1 LLQSKLISL
10 FLFELVLPRALQSN
24 VSDVEQAS
32 LTIIGGGNMGAA
44 LAHGLLRAG
53 LAPHMLTIV
62 ELAPDQR
69 KTLSSTFPGV
79 HVEEFV
85 QKCSAAVIAVKPAD
99 AALATAL
106 AAQAGAQTVLSIA
119 AGVSLATLQKA
130 AGDGVAVIR
139 AMPNTP
145 SLVGEGAAGFALGT
159 SCTESSEKFA
169 AEVLGS
175 VGIAVRVQEEQIDAI
190 TGLTGSGPAY
200 LFYIAE
206 SLMAAAK
213 EMGIDAELAD
223 PLVRQLLRGAGVLL
237 AQSTESPAQL
247 RERVTSPGGT
257 TAAGLASLRSSG
269 VGEAIVEA
277 VRAATER
284 SREMGLEAEK

>member
-1 LLQSKLISL
+1 LKLISL
-10 FLFELVLPRALQSN
+10 FSSELVLPRASQSN

-44 LAHGLLRAG
+44 LAHGLLRGG
-53 LAPHMLTIV
+53 LAPDMLTIV
-62 ELAPDQR
+62 ELSAEQR
-69 KTLSSTFPGV
+69 KVLSSTFPGV
-79 HVEEFV
+79 HINESV
-85 QKCSAAVIAVKPAD
+85 QKCNAVVIAVKPGD
-99 AALATAL
+99 
-106 AAQAGAQTVLSIA
+106 AAQATTDAVKAGARTVLSIA

-130 AGDGVAVIR
+130 AGEGVAVIR

-145 SLVGEGAAGFALGT
+145 SLVGEGAAGYAMGS
-159 SCTESSEKFA
+159 SCTESSAKFA

-175 VGIAVRVQEEQIDAI
+175 VGIAVRVEEQQIDAI

-206 SLMAAAK
+206 SLMAAAQ
-213 EMGIDAELAD
+213 EMGINAELAD

-237 AQSTESPAQL
+237 AQSPESAAQL

-277 VRAATER
+277 VRAATVR
-284 SREMGLEAEK
+284 SREMGAEAQK

>member
-1 LLQSKLISL
+1 
-10 FLFELVLPRALQSN
+10 
-24 VSDVEQAS
+24 
-32 LTIIGGGNMGAA
+32 MGAA

-53 LAPHMLTIV
+53 LAPSMLTIV
-62 ELAPDQR
+62 ELSPDQR
-69 KTLSSTFPGV
+69 KTLSATFPGV
-79 HVEEFV
+79 HIEEFV
-85 QKCSAAVIAVKPAD
+85 QKCSAAVIAVKPGD
-99 AALATAL
+99 AAQATTLAV
-106 AAQAGAQTVLSIA
+106 QAGAQTVLSIA

-206 SLMAAAK
+206 SLMAAAE

-284 SREMGLEAEK
+284 SRQMGVEAEK

>member
-1 LLQSKLISL
+1 
-10 FLFELVLPRALQSN
+10 LVLPRTLQSN

-53 LAPHMLTIV
+53 LAPNMLTIV
-62 ELAPDQR
+62 ELSPNQR

-79 HVEEFV
+79 HIEEFV

-99 AALATAL
+99 AAQATTLAV
-106 AAQAGAQTVLSIA
+106 QAGARTVLSIA
-119 AGVSLATLQKA
+119 AGISLATLQKA
-130 AGDGVAVIR
+130 AGDGVAIIR

-159 SCTESSEKFA
+159 SCTESSVKFA

-175 VGIAVRVQEEQIDAI
+175 VGIAVCVQEEQIDAI

-223 PLVRQLLRGAGVLL
+223 PLVRQLLRGAGMLL

-284 SREMGLEAEK
+284 SREMGREAEK

>member
-1 LLQSKLISL
+1 
-10 FLFELVLPRALQSN
+10 
-24 VSDVEQAS
+24 
-32 LTIIGGGNMGAA
+32 MGAA

-53 LAPHMLTIV
+53 LAPSMLTIV
-62 ELAPDQR
+62 ELSSDQR

-79 HVEEFV
+79 HIEEFV
-85 QKCSAAVIAVKPAD
+85 QKCSAAVIAVKPGD
-99 AALATAL
+99 AAQATTLAVK
-106 AAQAGAQTVLSIA
+106 AGAQTVLSIA

-145 SLVGEGAAGFALGT
+145 SLVGEGAAGFALGK

-169 AEVLGS
+169 AQVLGS

-213 EMGIDAELAD
+213 EMGIDVELAD

-284 SREMGLEAEK
+284 SRQMGVEAEK

>member
-1 LLQSKLISL
+1 
-10 FLFELVLPRALQSN
+10 LQSN

-53 LAPHMLTIV
+53 LAPSMLTIV
-62 ELAPDQR
+62 ELSPDQR
-69 KTLSSTFPGV
+69 KTLTSTFPGV

-85 QKCSAAVIAVKPAD
+85 QKCNAAVIAVKPAD
-99 AALATAL
+99 AAQATAL
-106 AAQAGAQTVLSIA
+106 AVQAGAQTVLSIA

-206 SLMAAAK
+206 SLMVAAK
-213 EMGIDAELAD
+213 EMGIDTELAD

-284 SREMGLEAEK
+284 SREMGVEAEK

>member
-1 LLQSKLISL
+1 
-10 FLFELVLPRALQSN
+10 LQSN

-53 LAPHMLTIV
+53 LAPGMLTIV
-62 ELAPDQR
+62 ELSPDQR

-79 HVEEFV
+79 HIEEFV
-85 QKCSAAVIAVKPAD
+85 QKCNAVVIAVKPAD
-99 AALATAL
+99 AAQATAL
-106 AAQAGAQTVLSIA
+106 AVQAGAQTVLSIA

-213 EMGIDAELAD
+213 EMGIDSELAD

-237 AQSTESPAQL
+237 AQSAESPAQL

-284 SREMGLEAEK
+284 SRAMGVEAEK

>member
-1 LLQSKLISL
+1 
-10 FLFELVLPRALQSN
+10 LQSN

-32 LTIIGGGNMGAA
+32 LTILGGGNMGAA

-53 LAPHMLTIV
+53 LAPSMLTIV
-62 ELAPDQR
+62 ELSSDQR
-69 KTLSSTFPGV
+69 KTLSATFPGV
-79 HVEEFV
+79 HIEEFV
-85 QKCSAAVIAVKPAD
+85 QKCSAAVIAVKPGD
-99 AALATAL
+99 AAQATTLAV
-106 AAQAGAQTVLSIA
+106 QAGAQTVLSIA
-119 AGVSLATLQKA
+119 AGVSLAILQKA

-145 SLVGEGAAGFALGT
+145 SLVGEGAAAFALGT
-159 SCTESSEKFA
+159 SCTESSAKFA

-206 SLMAAAK
+206 SLMAAAE

-284 SREMGLEAEK
+284 SREMGHEAEK

>member
-1 LLQSKLISL
+1 M
-10 FLFELVLPRALQSN
+10 VLPRILQSN
-24 VSDVEQAS
+24 VSDVEQVS
-32 LTIIGGGNMGAA
+32 LTILGGGNMGAA

-53 LAPHMLTIV
+53 LAPSMLTIV
-62 ELAPDQR
+62 ELSPDQR
-69 KTLSSTFPGV
+69 KTLSATFPGV
-79 HVEEFV
+79 HIEEFV

-99 AALATAL
+99 AVQATTLAV
-106 AAQAGAQTVLSIA
+106 QAGAQTVLSIA

-206 SLMAAAK
+206 SLMAAAE

-284 SREMGLEAEK
+284 SREMGVEAEK

>member
-10 FLFELVLPRALQSN
+10 FSSELVLPRILQSN

-32 LTIIGGGNMGAA
+32 LTILGGGNMGAA

-53 LAPHMLTIV
+53 LAPSMLTIV
-62 ELAPDQR
+62 ELSPDQR
-69 KTLSSTFPGV
+69 KTLSATFPGV
-79 HVEEFV
+79 HIEEFV

-99 AALATAL
+99 AAQATTLAV
-106 AAQAGAQTVLSIA
+106 QAGAQTVLSIA

-206 SLMAAAK
+206 SLMAAAE

-277 VRAATER
+277 VRAATKR
-284 SREMGLEAEK
+284 SREMGIEAEK

>member
-1 LLQSKLISL
+1 
-10 FLFELVLPRALQSN
+10 LQSN
-24 VSDVEQAS
+24 VSDVNQAS

-53 LAPHMLTIV
+53 LAPSELTIV
-62 ELAPDQR
+62 ELSPDQR
-69 KTLSSTFPGV
+69 KTLHSTFPGV
-79 HVEEFV
+79 HIEEFV
-85 QKCSAAVIAVKPAD
+85 QKCSAVVIAVKPAD
-99 AALATAL
+99 AAQATAL
-106 AAQAGAQTVLSIA
+106 AVQAGAQTVLSIA

-159 SCTESSEKFA
+159 SCTEGSEKFA
-169 AEVLGS
+169 VEVLGS

-213 EMGIDAELAD
+213 EMGIDTELAD

-284 SREMGLEAEK
+284 SREMGNDAQK

>member
-1 LLQSKLISL
+1 
-10 FLFELVLPRALQSN
+10 
-24 VSDVEQAS
+24 
-32 LTIIGGGNMGAA
+32 MGAA

-53 LAPHMLTIV
+53 LAPSKLTIV
-62 ELAPDQR
+62 ELSPDQR

-99 AALATAL
+99 AAQATAL

-213 EMGIDAELAD
+213 EMGIDTELAD

-284 SREMGLEAEK
+284 SRAMGVEAEK

>member
-1 LLQSKLISL
+1 
-10 FLFELVLPRALQSN
+10 
-24 VSDVEQAS
+24 
-32 LTIIGGGNMGAA
+32 MGAA

-53 LAPHMLTIV
+53 LAPSMLTIV
-62 ELAPDQR
+62 ELSPDQR
-69 KTLSSTFPGV
+69 KTLSATFPGV
-79 HVEEFV
+79 HIEEFV

-99 AALATAL
+99 AVQATTLAV
-106 AAQAGAQTVLSIA
+106 QAGAQTVLSIA

-130 AGDGVAVIR
+130 AGDGVAV
-139 AMPNTP
+139 
-145 SLVGEGAAGFALGT
+145 
-159 SCTESSEKFA
+159 SEKFA

-206 SLMAAAK
+206 SLMAAAE

-284 SREMGLEAEK
+284 SREMGVESEK

>member
-1 LLQSKLISL
+1 
-10 FLFELVLPRALQSN
+10 
-24 VSDVEQAS
+24 
-32 LTIIGGGNMGAA
+32 
-44 LAHGLLRAG
+44 
-53 LAPHMLTIV
+53 
-62 ELAPDQR
+62 
-69 KTLSSTFPGV
+69 
-79 HVEEFV
+79 
-85 QKCSAAVIAVKPAD
+85 
-99 AALATAL
+99 
-106 AAQAGAQTVLSIA
+106 
-119 AGVSLATLQKA
+119 
-130 AGDGVAVIR
+130 
-139 AMPNTP
+139 
-145 SLVGEGAAGFALGT
+145 LGT

-206 SLMAAAK
+206 SLMVAAK
-213 EMGIDAELAD
+213 EMGIDTELAD

-284 SREMGLEAEK
+284 SREMGVEAEK

>member
-1 LLQSKLISL
+1 
-10 FLFELVLPRALQSN
+10 LVLPRILQSN

-32 LTIIGGGNMGAA
+32 LTILGGGNMGAA

-53 LAPHMLTIV
+53 LAPSMLTIV
-62 ELAPDQR
+62 ELSPDQR
-69 KTLSSTFPGV
+69 KTLSATFPGV
-79 HVEEFV
+79 HIEEFV

-99 AALATAL
+99 AAQATTLAV
-106 AAQAGAQTVLSIA
+106 QAGAQTVLSIA

-206 SLMAAAK
+206 SLMAAAE

-277 VRAATER
+277 VRAATKR
-284 SREMGLEAEK
+284 SREMGIEAEK

>member
-1 LLQSKLISL
+1 M
-10 FLFELVLPRALQSN
+10 VLPRALQSN

-99 AALATAL
+99 AAQATAL

-284 SREMGLEAEK
+284 SREMGIEAEK

>member
-1 LLQSKLISL
+1 
-10 FLFELVLPRALQSN
+10 
-24 VSDVEQAS
+24 
-32 LTIIGGGNMGAA
+32 MGAA

-53 LAPHMLTIV
+53 LAPDMLTIV
-62 ELAPDQR
+62 ELSADQR
-69 KTLSSTFPGV
+69 KVLSSTFPGV
-79 HVEEFV
+79 HIEESV
-85 QKCSAAVIAVKPAD
+85 QKCTAAVIAVKPAD
-99 AALATAL
+99 AAQATTLAV
-106 AAQAGAQTVLSIA
+106 QAGAQTVLSIA
-119 AGVSLATLQKA
+119 AGVSLASLQKA

-145 SLVGEGAAGFALGT
+145 SLVGEGAAGYALGV
-159 SCTESSEKFA
+159 SCTESSAKFA

-175 VGIAVRVQEEQIDAI
+175 VGIAVRVQEDQIDAI

-206 SLMAAAK
+206 SLMAAAN

-223 PLVRQLLRGAGVLL
+223 PLVRQLLRGAGILL
-237 AQSTESPAQL
+237 AQSPESAAQL

-257 TAAGLASLRSSG
+257 TAAGLASLHSAG

-277 VRAATER
+277 VRAATAR
-284 SREMGLEAEK
+284 SREMGTEAKK

>member
-1 LLQSKLISL
+1 M
-10 FLFELVLPRALQSN
+10 VLPRALQSN

-44 LAHGLLRAG
+44 LAHGLLRGG
-53 LAPHMLTIV
+53 LAPNMLTIV
-62 ELAPDQR
+62 ELSPDQR

-79 HVEEFV
+79 HIEEFV
-85 QKCSAAVIAVKPAD
+85 KKCSAAVIAVKPAD
-99 AALATAL
+99 AAQATTLAV
-106 AAQAGAQTVLSIA
+106 QAGARTVLSIA

-130 AGDGVAVIR
+130 AGDGVAIIR

-206 SLMAAAK
+206 SLMAAAE
-213 EMGIDAELAD
+213 EMGINAELAD

-277 VRAATER
+277 VRAATKR
-284 SREMGLEAEK
+284 SREMGIEAEK